1 MAQFPSNDVQGLT
14 ALTQVCAAHYLPEVR
29 SQVTSQISDIQIS
42 RWHQQHLVSDLDHS
56 HFMYDD
62 LSQEAIEFEQKCRL
76 PGGFAE
82 SSISLP
88 SGISTNLLMLLC
100 HFCTSKY
107 RHTLSARHTL
117 SVSALTRGLSR
128 FTCLCFGSYLS
139 PTPCGFTS
147 YCVQF
152 CFPLCLQVRRCE
164 HTVH

>member
-100 HFCTSKY
+100 HFCTSKCFCQAY
-107 RHTLSARHTL
+107 LVCLSSDSGAEQVYL
-117 SVSALTRGLSR
+117 FMFWFLLVSNSMWIYFLLGAVLFSLVSIGEK
-128 FTCLCFGSYLS
+128 
-139 PTPCGFTS
+139 
-147 YCVQF
+147 V
-152 CFPLCLQVRRCE
+152 
-164 HTVH
+164 